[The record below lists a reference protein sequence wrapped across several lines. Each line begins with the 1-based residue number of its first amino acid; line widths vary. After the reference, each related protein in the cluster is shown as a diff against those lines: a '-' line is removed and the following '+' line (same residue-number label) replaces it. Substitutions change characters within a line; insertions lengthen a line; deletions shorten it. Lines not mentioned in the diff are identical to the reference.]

1 MSILT
6 YVPPD
11 KAARE
16 HENPP
21 EVRLELLGPKKRRPL
36 AVVGEGTVY
45 AQADTMVELLP
56 WLTLYAVEVD
66 RLRSS

>member
-11 KAARE
+11 RAAHDQE
-16 HENPP
+16 HPP
-21 EVRLELLGPKKRRPL
+21 ELRLELLGHKRRPL

>member
-6 YVPPD
+6 YVAPD
-11 KAARE
+11 KAARDQD
-16 HENPP
+16 NPP
-21 EVRLELLGPKKRRPL
+21 ELRLELLGRKRRPL
-36 AVVGEGTVY
+36 AIVGEGTVY

>member
-6 YVPPD
+6 YVPPE
-11 KAARE
+11 KAARA

-21 EVRLELLGPKKRRPL
+21 ELRLELLGHKRRPL
-36 AVVGEGTVY
+36 AIVGEGTVY

>member
-11 KAARE
+11 KALRE
-16 HENPP
+16 QPNPP
-21 EVRLELLGPKKRRPL
+21 ELRLELLGRKRRPL
-36 AVVGEGTVY
+36 AIVGEGTVY

-66 RLRSS
+66 RLRSP

>member
-11 KAARE
+11 KAAHE

-21 EVRLELLGPKKRRPL
+21 ELRLELLGHKRRPL

>member
-6 YVPPD
+6 YVPPEQ
-11 KAARE
+11 AARE
-16 HENPP
+16 QANPP
-21 EVRLELLGPKKRRPL
+21 ELRLELLGGDKRPL

-56 WLTLYAVEVD
+56 WLTVYAVEVD
-66 RLRSS
+66 RRRSS